1 MKDWVPILSLLV
13 ALISVFF
20 GPLISARTA
29 KRAML
34 GPMRQK
40 WINDLR
46 GLLSEISGSSLHYW
60 QTGYEDRIED
70 EYKRITDLTHQVIFH
85 LNPNEDEHNKLID
98 VIRRLEGSL
107 SKGKEADDEFFK
119 AYNEL
124 LGQGRKVLKTEWE
137 VVKNA

>member
-1 MKDWVPILSLLV
+1 MKDWVPILSLLI

-20 GPLISARTA
+20 APLISARAA

-46 GLLSEISGSSLHYW
+46 GLLSEISGSCLHYW
-60 QTGYEDRIED
+60 QTGYEDRTEE

-85 LNPNEDEHNKLID
+85 LNPNEDEHNKLIEI
-98 VIRRLEGSL
+98 IRSLEASL
-107 SKGKEADDEFFK
+107 SKGKEADSEFFL
-119 AYNEL
+119 AYREL
-124 LGQGRKVLKTEWE
+124 LDQGRKVLKTEWE